1 MQPLGTKPS
10 ASVVPAPGSGGGTR
24 ETSARSPWRRLR
36 KISVAD
42 RFGQFQP
49 GFRADRAPGVGR
61 LQILRAQT
69 QAQRAPR
76 SAGPAPSPRP
86 RRALHAAIEAGVN
99 LTGYY
104 AWSLLDN
111 LEWSLGYSKHF
122 GLDHADFAMQKRT
135 PKASASC
142 MPG

>member
-1 MQPLGTKPS
+1 M
-10 ASVVPAPGSGGGTR
+10 
-24 ETSARSPWRRLR
+24 
-36 KISVAD
+36 
-42 RFGQFQP
+42 
-49 GFRADRAPGVGR
+49 
-61 LQILRAQT
+61 
-69 QAQRAPR
+69 
-76 SAGPAPSPRP
+76 
-86 RRALHAAIEAGVN
+86 N